1 VGVGV
6 STGEQAAS
14 VASYADGVIVGSAFV
29 KRVLDAAT
37 IDDACIAIDTLTREL
52 AEGVRA

>member
-1 VGVGV
+1 MLLLNALAAG
-6 STGEQAAS
+6 GEFDNFAVWEKS
-14 VASYADGVIVGSAFV
+14 GTDFTI
-29 KRVLDAAT
+29 RVLDAAT